1 MSANI
6 TEQTSQLT
14 RYLAA
19 LSQLK
24 AMQFDQYRATA
35 FVMDAV
41 YGTNDLEKL
50 TYKTLRGAK
59 TNLKKAF
66 GVSSLYEY
74 IESKRLSRI
83 EPELAAL
90 GDIVLVL
97 DEHDD
102 IAFCAGKQWLYFDD
116 ADLLRHDR
124 FSVRDY
130 EVEMLAYRLTE

>member
-1 MSANI
+1 MEDAM
-6 TEQTSQLT
+6 TETSQLT
-14 RYLAA
+14 RYLDA

-35 FVMDAV
+35 FIMDAV
-41 YGTNDLEKL
+41 FGTNDLEQL
-50 TYKTLRGAK
+50 TYKTLKGAK
-59 TNLKKAF
+59 GNLKKAF

-74 IESKRLSRI
+74 VESKHLPRI
-83 EPELAAL
+83 EPELAAM
-90 GDIVLVL
+90 GDFVLVL

-102 IAFCAGKQWLYFDD
+102 IAFCAGKNWMYFDD
-116 ADLLRHDR
+116 ADLLQHDR